1 MTKEA
6 DNKRHW
12 IMKHSVTGDPSNTA
26 KVFKSNTLR
35 NAGHVT
41 GHGRQVW
48 IYNFDEKNI
57 FSAK

>member
-1 MTKEA
+1 
-6 DNKRHW
+6 
-12 IMKHSVTGDPSNTA
+12 MKHSVTGDPSNTA